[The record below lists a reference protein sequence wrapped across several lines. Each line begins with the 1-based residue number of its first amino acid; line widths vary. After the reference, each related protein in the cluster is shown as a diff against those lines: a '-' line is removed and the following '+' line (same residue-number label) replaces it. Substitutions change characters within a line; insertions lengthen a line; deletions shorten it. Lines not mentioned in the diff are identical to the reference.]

1 MVREQNEK
9 IKQVKKVET
18 KAKAIERKQRVS
30 EKVDKII
37 MIENE
42 NVREPSRKK
51 GNKNQ
56 RDARV

>member
-42 NVREPSRKK
+42 NVRERSRKK